1 MKNNFIC
8 AYSRTPIGSF
18 QGSLKNIHAAKL
30 GANTIKST
38 IEKVKID
45 ISDIDEVIMGNV
57 LSAGLGQAPAR
68 QASIYAG
75 LPHSVECMTINKV
88 CGSGLKAVMLA
99 DQSIKTGNSN
109 FVIAGGMEN
118 MSMAPYYLKN
128 GRNGLKFGD
137 SKLIDSILFDG
148 LTDPYD
154 NVAMGNCAEILVRE
168 EKFSRKEQDDF
179 AIESYKRSNAAIKEG
194 IFNNEISPIEVKN
207 RHKTIL
213 IDCDEEPLKFNED
226 KIKQLTPAFNKEG
239 SITAANASSLND
251 GAASLLIA
259 SKNKADES
267 NIKPVAEIIDH
278 VSYAMEPKY
287 FTKAPIYAIDK
298 LLQKTGM
305 NINDIDLFEINEAF
319 SCVAIAAMKNLKISH
334 SKLNIFGGAVSLG
347 HPIGASGARILVTL
361 LNGLEKK
368 QKQFGIACLCIG
380 GGEAAAI
387 LVKRVN

>member
-347 HPIGASGARILVTL
+347 HPIGASGSRILVTL